1 MADAKVAATAASVEQ
16 AAVAGEAVPAP
27 GGGRQTFAILLGLDG
42 AFAHA
47 NPLFGEAAPPALTEY
62 ALRYVE
68 SGRLDSGALPGA
80 LLPRFARPG
89 RRGQLPDDPAACS
102 GSVVRVNS
110 PGGDV
115 CAPAA
120 LPVRSR
126 LTRPEREAGLRV
138 AAAPM
143 IRAPDELEWEVEE
156 RSGLR
161 F

>member
-16 AAVAGEAVPAP
+16 AAVAGEPVPAP

-89 RRGQLPDDPAACS
+89 RRGQLPDDLADAF

-110 PGGDV
+110 AGWDA
-115 CAPAA
+115 CDHAA
-120 LPVRSR
+120 LPGPFAAHAARARSR
-126 LTRPEREAGLRV
+126 ASRSRRSDDPRAG
-138 AAAPM
+138 
-143 IRAPDELEWEVEE
+143 RA
-156 RSGLR
+156 GMGGG
-161 F
+161 